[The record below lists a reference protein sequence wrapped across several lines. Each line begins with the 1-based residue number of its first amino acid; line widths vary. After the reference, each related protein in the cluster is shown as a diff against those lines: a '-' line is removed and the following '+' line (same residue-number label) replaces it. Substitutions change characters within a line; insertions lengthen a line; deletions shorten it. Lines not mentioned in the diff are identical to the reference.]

1 MSQEEMM
8 ARFEAGQARMMDR
21 VATEGVQYKHG
32 AQGPAS
38 GQRIAPA
45 PGVQPATAPTQPAPG
60 PAPASVPMPTGG
72 GGGKRGMN
80 GLTSEEA
87 RAIISRAT
95 GREMKPPGA
104 NPVPKPPGM

>member
-1 MSQEEMM
+1 M

-21 VATEGVQYKHG
+21 VATDGVQYKHG

-45 PGVQPATAPTQPAPG
+45 PGVQTGPAQPQPAPG
-60 PAPASVPMPTGG
+60 PAPAPAPMPTG

-80 GLTSEEA
+80 GLTTEEA
-87 RAIISRAT
+87 RAIIARTT
-95 GREMKPPGA
+95 GREIKPPGA